1 MSMTAMTN
9 KLVSIYLPTH
19 NRSSLLKRAISSV
32 LEQTYDNLELIICDD
47 CSSDDTWNVIKN
59 FMEQDKRVIGLRNE
73 VPMGAC
79 ISRNKC
85 IERAT
90 GEYITGLDD
99 DDYFL
104 TDRIEILIDCIR
116 TKQVSLVCSNL
127 IYKYKD
133 KDLVGER
140 YSGMINKN
148 DIGYRNIVGNQIFA
162 LTSLFKKV
170 NGFDVNA
177 PAWQDYD
184 LWFRLINSYGPCYRV
199 KTPTYVMD
207 ISHDLERITTSS
219 KAYQGYKYFL
229 QKHKSNL
236 KWSQINNLYLE
247 DLKNRGDE
255 VRISDVVAHLN
266 CYGVISYTKYLLKE
280 KIPILRRFI
289 ENIKMKKI

>member
-1 MSMTAMTN
+1 MSMTVMTN

>member
-1 MSMTAMTN
+1 MTN